1 MSSISIAGNTSGS
14 VTLSA
19 PDVAGTTTLTLPSTS
34 GTVVTTTSGSIT
46 SSQLPAGSV
55 LQVVSVSKSTEA
67 NTNSTAFV
75 TTGLAAT
82 ITPKFSTSKILIIS
96 NGSFYGTSTYNS
108 YYTIYRGSTNLE
120 ITANRGFAEANC
132 AANTGGIMTLSYL
145 DSPATTSATT
155 YTIYTK
161 QSAIVYFPVDGCTAT
176 ITLME
181 IAA

>member
-1 MSSISIAGNTSGS
+1 MSSVIIAGNTSGTI
-14 VTLSA
+14 TLDA
-19 PDVAGTTTLTLPSTS
+19 PNVAGTTTLTLPTAN
-34 GTVVTTTSGSIT
+34 GTIITTGSPQSGS
-46 SSQLPAGSV
+46 V
-55 LQVVSVSKSTEA
+55 VQVVQGTKSTEA
-67 NTNSTAFV
+67 NTNSTTFV

-96 NGSFYGTSTYNS
+96 NGSFYSNTSNYNN
-108 YYTIYRGSTNLE
+108 YYTVYRNATNLE
-120 ITANRGFAEANC
+120 ITSNRGFAEANLT
-132 AANTGGIMTLSYL
+132 AGTGAIMTLSYL

-161 QSAIVYFPVDGCTAT
+161 QSAIVYFPVDGATAA